1 MSEIILRNPGEV
13 PTIETRAEANALV
26 NKEKRYQQIL
36 EVLREYGPMTAKEV
50 AVKLAAKGYVPDAER
65 NWSAPRLSELSK
77 KGIVEPIGKTK
88 CKYTG
93 KTVAVYDLL

>member
-1 MSEIILRNPGEV
+1 MSEIIIRNPGEI

-26 NKEKRYQQIL
+26 AKEKRYQQIL

-50 AVKLAAKGYVPDAER
+50 AVKLATKGYVPDAER
-65 NWSAPRLSELSK
+65 NWSAPRLTEMSHNGL
-77 KGIVEPIGKTK
+77 VEPIGKKK

-93 KTVAVYDLL
+93 KTVAVYEVL

>member
-1 MSEIILRNPGEV
+1 MIERLPGENTTV
-13 PTIETRAEANALV
+13 ETRHEAHETV
-26 NKEKRYQQIL
+26 NKEKRYQQIIG
-36 EVLREYGPMTAKEV
+36 VLREYGPMTAKEV

-65 NWSAPRLSELSK
+65 NWSAPRLSELSQ

>member
-1 MSEIILRNPGEV
+1 MSEIILREYGENPTV
-13 PTIETRAEANALV
+13 ETRAEANALV

-50 AVKLAAKGYVPDAER
+50 AVKLASKGYVPDAER
-65 NWSAPRLSELSK
+65 NWSSPRLTEMTQ
-77 KGIVEPIGKTK
+77 KGLVEPIGKKK

-93 KTVAVYDLL
+93 KTVAVYEVL

>member
-1 MSEIILRNPGEV
+1 MSEIIMRNPGEI

-50 AVKLAAKGYVPDAER
+50 AVKLATKGYVPDAER
-65 NWSAPRLSELSK
+65 NHASPRLTEMAQ
-77 KGIVEPIGKTK
+77 KGLVEPIGRKK
-88 CKYTG
+88 CSFTG
-93 KTVAVYDLL
+93 KSVTVYDLL

>member
-1 MSEIILRNPGEV
+1 MSEITLRNPGEIT
-13 PTIETRAEANALV
+13 PYETRREAHESV

-50 AVKLAAKGYVPDAER
+50 AVKLATKGYVPDAER
-65 NWSAPRLSELSK
+65 NWSAPRLTEMSHNGL
-77 KGIVEPIGKTK
+77 VEPIGKKK

-93 KTVAVYDLL
+93 KTVAVYEVL